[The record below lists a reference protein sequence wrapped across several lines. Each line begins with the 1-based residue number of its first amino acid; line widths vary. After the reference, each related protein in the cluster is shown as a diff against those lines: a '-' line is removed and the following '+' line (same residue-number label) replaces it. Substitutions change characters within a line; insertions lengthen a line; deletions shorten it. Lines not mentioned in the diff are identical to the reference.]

1 MHAVLKIFIM
11 HTVLNIIYIVMP
23 FAVPQISEEG
33 QLIDILTYISYSI
46 LIFLLLISF
55 KNFKDKKL
63 DYFTYLFL
71 SICAFLREMGAQ
83 HW

>member
-1 MHAVLKIFIM
+1 
-11 HTVLNIIYIVMP
+11 MP

-55 KNFKDKKL
+55 KNFKDKKR
-63 DYFTYLFL
+63 DYFTYLV
-71 SICAFLREMGAQ
+71 CAIFAPSAL
-83 HW
+83 